1 MKTAIS
7 LVLLTSLL
15 SACSSFQYGAQQTQW
30 SDTDTATQDAFA
42 QSDKPAAADA
52 GQITAN
58 EFSRVL
64 VHELMTGNAVN
75 TEGGM
80 IAVTDFAFVDSALDQ
95 GSVLSNHLSEAM
107 IYDLLTFGVAVVDFK
122 VTDYIRVTPG
132 GDFVLSRDFSE
143 LSAELPIRYVVSGTM
158 TQHAHGV
165 LINARLIQIDNKRVV
180 SAARTF
186 MPKAV
191 ADAIV
196 QRLERQDE
204 NKLKFKQG

>member
-7 LVLLTSLL
+7 LALL
-15 SACSSFQYGAQQTQW
+15 SAFLCACSSQDYGVQHADH
-30 SDTDTATQDAFA
+30 SDTAVQA
-42 QSDKPAAADA
+42 QPAHLNANAH
-52 GQITAN
+52 GVSPVSQLTAN
-58 EFSRVL
+58 EFSQAL
-64 VHELMTGNAVN
+64 VHDLMAN
-75 TEGGM
+75 TSVLNEGGM
-80 IAVTDFAFVDSALDQ
+80 IAVTDFAYVDTGLDQ

-107 IYDLLTFGVAVVDFK
+107 IYDLLTFGAPVVDFK

-143 LSAELPIRYVVSGTM
+143 LSAEVPIRYVVSGTM
-158 TQHAHGV
+158 TLHAQGV

-196 QRLERQDE
+196 QRQSDD
-204 NKLKFKQG
+204 KLKLKQG